1 MRLFKSK
8 FRQALAINSMSMARH
23 RGHEWLDSQ
32 TQNTIVAISFDYLK
46 SKTSGLVLADDA

>member
-8 FRQALAINSMSMARH
+8 LAVNSMSMARH
-23 RGHEWLDSQ
+23 RGHEWLDSP
-32 TQNTIVAISFDYLK
+32 TQNTIVEISFDYLK